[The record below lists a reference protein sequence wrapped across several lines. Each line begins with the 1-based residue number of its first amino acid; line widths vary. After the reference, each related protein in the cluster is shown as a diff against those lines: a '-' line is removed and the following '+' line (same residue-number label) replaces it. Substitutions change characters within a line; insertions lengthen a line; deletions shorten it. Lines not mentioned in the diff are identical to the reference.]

1 MSFEDRVAAVG
12 IATEFQEHSNA
23 VFKMVEEDM
32 ENAKTQIILARE
44 YLKDVSIGKE
54 QLKYLVLEAI
64 RGGCQGHR
72 AELYAAR
79 VAKCLAALEGRE
91 KVTVDDLKKAVE
103 LVILPR
109 SIINENPPEQQNQ
122 QPPPPPPPPQNEDS
136 GEEQNEEEEQ
146 NDEEDEEDEND
157 EENEQQQEQVPEE
170 FIFDA
175 EGGLVDEKLL
185 FFAQQ
190 AQRRRGKAGRAK
202 NVIFSEDR
210 GRYIKPML
218 PKGPVKRLAVD
229 ATLRAAAPYQKLRRE
244 KDIQKS
250 RKVYVEKSDM
260 RAKRMARKA
269 GALVIFVVDAS
280 GSMALN
286 RMQNAKGAAL
296 KLLAESYTSRDQV
309 SIIPFRGDSA
319 EVLLPPSR
327 SIAMARKRLERLP
340 CGGGSPLAHGLTT
353 AVRVGLNAEKSGD
366 VGRVMIVA
374 ITDGRANISLKR
386 STDPEVASSDAPRP
400 SSQELK
406 DEILEVAG
414 KIYKAGMSLLV
425 IDTENKFVSTGFA
438 KEIARVAQG
447 KYYYLPNA
455 SDAVIS
461 AATKDALSVLKS
473 S

>member
-1 MSFEDRVAAVG
+1 MYEIRSGQPGNESGGLDPVNLAMG
-12 IATEFQEHSNA
+12 LE
-23 VFKMVEEDM
+23 
-32 ENAKTQIILARE
+32 IILARE
-44 YLKDVSIGKE
+44 YLKDVTISRE
-54 QLKYLVLEAI
+54 QLKYIVMEAI

-72 AELYAAR
+72 AELYGAR
-79 VAKCLAALEGRE
+79 VAKCLAAIDGRE
-91 KVTVDDLKKAVE
+91 KVNIDDLKKAVE
-103 LVILPR
+103 LVIIPR
-109 SIINENPPEQQNQ
+109 SIINENPQQQPNEP
-122 QPPPPPPPPQNEDS
+122 PPPPPPPPQNQDNAEEDQS
-136 GEEQNEEEEQ
+136 EEEDQ
-146 NDEEDEEDEND
+146 EDDDNQ
-157 EENEQQQEQVPEE
+157 ENEQQEEQIPEE

-175 EGGLVDEKLL
+175 DGGMVDPKLL

-229 ATLRAAAPYQKLRRE
+229 ATLRAAAPYQKLRRQKALE
-244 KDIQKS
+244 KNENK
-250 RKVYVEKSDM
+250 RVFVEKTDM

-296 KLLAESYTSRDQV
+296 QLLAESYTSRDQV
-309 SIIPFRGDSA
+309 AIIPFRGDAA

-340 CGGGSPLAHGLTT
+340 CGGGSPLAHGLST

-366 VGRVMIVA
+366 VGRIMIVA

-386 STDPEVASSDAPRP
+386 STDPDASTDSEAPRP

-406 DEILEVAG
+406 DEILDVAG
-414 KIYKAGMSLLV
+414 KIFKAGMSLLV

-461 AATKDALSVLKS
+461 ATTKEALSALKS